1 MTIATTMCKLLLAMV
16 IGFFLFK
23 KGILNTDTNKK
34 ISAMIVQV
42 TCPCIIL
49 NSVSS
54 VPHDDPGMVLKLFL
68 AGVVLYV
75 ILPILS
81 VALIILAL
89 NITSVP
95 AAFGP
100 FGNLS
105 DLSRLNPNLH
115 LRHFFHKSP

>member
-75 ILPILS
+75 ILPFLS
-81 VALIILAL
+81 WALVRLMR
-89 NITSVP
+89 VP
-95 AAFGP
+95 E
-100 FGNLS
+100 
-105 DLSRLNPNLH
+105 H
-115 LRHFFHKSP
+115 LRRTYTGL

>member
-23 KGILNTDTNKK
+23 KGILNADTNKK

-75 ILPILS
+75 ILPFLSWALVRLMRVPEHRCLAEAQSFILRS
-81 VALIILAL
+81 SICR
-89 NITSVP
+89 S
-95 AAFGP
+95 AFC
-100 FGNLS
+100 S
-105 DLSRLNPNLH
+105 SH
-115 LRHFFHKSP
+115 WA